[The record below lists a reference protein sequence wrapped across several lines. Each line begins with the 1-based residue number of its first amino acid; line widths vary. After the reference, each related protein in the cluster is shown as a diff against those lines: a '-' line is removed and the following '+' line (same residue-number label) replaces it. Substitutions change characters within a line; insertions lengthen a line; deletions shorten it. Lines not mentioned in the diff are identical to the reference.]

1 MDANELAVLEEKI
14 QAMLVLIKKLRSEKE
29 KLTEENKDLQ
39 KQIDVLEKQ
48 VKEQSKTQEKVLAKF
63 EDEYNNLVAERKEV
77 KSRIESLL
85 AALESFSVE
94 IEES

>member
-14 QAMLVLIKKLRSEKE
+14 QAMLALIKKLRSEKE
-29 KLTEENKDLQ
+29 KLAEENKELQ
-39 KQIDVLEKQ
+39 KQNESLEKQ

-63 EDEYNNLVAERKEV
+63 EDEYNGLVAERKEV

-85 AALESFSVE
+85 NALDKFSLE
-94 IEES
+94 NE